1 MTDFDASLALLKQ
14 EILNLAKETAGKF
27 AEQAASD
34 AYSYVITAREDIK
47 RWTEQL
53 ATGQID
59 KDMFAY
65 LLNSEQGLG
74 QMKMQTQIGLTKIKA
89 DSFMLSV
96 KNMVLN
102 TLVKVAGAAL

>member
-1 MTDFDASLALLKQ
+1 MTDFEASFALLKQ
-14 EILNLAKETAGKF
+14 DILNLAKDTAGEF
-27 AEQAASD
+27 AERAAAE
-34 AYSYVITAREDIK
+34 AYSYVETAKEDIK

-59 KDMFAY
+59 KEMFAY
-65 LLNSEQGLG
+65 LLNTAKGLG
-74 QMKMQTQIGLTKIKA
+74 QMKMQTQMGLTKIKT